1 MYLSF
6 DKKLF
11 TVSHIDV
18 IMQCLLQPLHCFF
31 NPYLNSENN
40 FIQMETQ
47 RLNPFLLPHKGL
59 RNLLSKVSFLAGN
72 LDCTSVHEI
81 EQLKIFAGELFY
93 FLEQHAHVE
102 DTIVLPELECKS
114 PGSTHE
120 NHEDH
125 EVLEAIVAK
134 LVRQVEKLSLESTP
148 TDFLDFFMEISD
160 FHSKYLA
167 HMLMEEREVLKA
179 IWANFTDEELIAQ
192 HHRIVSSITPEKILR
207 WYRFI
212 VPALNP
218 QERKMVLGGMK
229 AKAPEAFFN
238 ELMEVVK
245 AELSEFA
252 FSNLV
257 KSLEEKELASN

>member
-1 MYLSF
+1 
-6 DKKLF
+6 
-11 TVSHIDV
+11 
-18 IMQCLLQPLHCFF
+18 
-31 NPYLNSENN
+31 
-40 FIQMETQ
+40 METQ

-59 RNLLSKVSFLAGN
+59 RNLLAKVSFLAGN
-72 LDCTSVHEI
+72 LDYTSVHEI
-81 EQLKIFAGELFY
+81 DQLKIFAGELFD
-93 FLEQHAHVE
+93 FLGQHAHVE
-102 DTIVLPELECKS
+102 DTMVLPDLESKS

-125 EVLEAIVAK
+125 EILEAIVAK
-134 LVRQVEKLSLESTP
+134 LVKQVENLSIKSTP

-192 HHRIVSSITPEKILR
+192 HRRIVSSFTPEKILR

-218 QERKMVLGGMK
+218 QERKMVLNGMK
-229 AKAPEAFFN
+229 ANAPEAFFK

-245 AELSEFA
+245 AEMTEFA
-252 FSNLV
+252 FSSLL
-257 KSLEEKELASN
+257 KSLEEKEFAS